1 MAALMNLAV
10 SREKNVTVI
19 AMQGKLDSFSSKVFE
34 EQLLALIAEGHTN
47 LILDCT
53 QLEYVSSAGLRV
65 FYLAAN
71 RLQALGGKMVFC
83 AVNENIQRVF
93 DIVDLSSDFL
103 MLPARAEA
111 LRQF

>member
-1 MAALMNLAV
+1 MKIAV
-10 SREKNVTVI
+10 SREKDVSVI
-19 AMQGKLDSFSSKVFE
+19 ALQGKLDSFSSRDFE
-34 EQLLALIAEGHTN
+34 EHLLALIAEGHTK
-47 LILDCT
+47 LIIDCT
-53 QLEYVSSAGLRV
+53 QLEYVSSAGLRI

-103 MLPARAEA
+103 ILPEREEA
-111 LRQF
+111 LQQF